1 MLKTCTFPASLI
13 LVCSLI
19 LLAEVPEVE
28 AGSSAAASVQTIRY
42 WGINDGI
49 RVVIDLD
56 SQTQYKKVRLT
67 GPDRIFFD
75 LSNAKLDVD
84 LQYRTLKVANAPL
97 KRIRSAQNQAGIVRV
112 VLDLSAAADCQVS
125 EQHDPFRIVVDLQS
139 RTGSRSGSI
148 PSLNAS
154 TTLPDKIGTAPR
166 SVTPSARKEV
176 KKTAPEPKVSSG
188 KETKLKPQRYLLN
201 EVSSAPQSSKSTS
214 PVIVENVRFMASKAH
229 TRVFIELES
238 NAHYVSE
245 RLNGPDRVY
254 FDISNSK
261 LSRRFQNHAV
271 SAGDKL
277 LKRVRAAQNRPDVV
291 RIVLYVAEKTQ
302 YQVSELQNPFSIVID
317 LHDASSSLM
326 AASESVPGESIT
338 LKPQPSSNPVQP
350 TDGFTYVAQDDQQ
363 QPWLFMESIASS
375 TDERDR
381 LTSSL
386 RNTNLSPVSITGTLS
401 TGYYSSYSRGGGNN
415 DQQVGFVPAGA
426 TFDFKGFYLSPDLI
440 DYSFKTELN
449 AGAQASDAGFV
460 GGNGVR
466 ADITTFRRGAFPLT
480 LRYSNVQLKD
490 VYFGSLT
497 QVSSY
502 TMKNRN
508 KDLGLTAGVRL
519 RGLPSAT
526 IDLGT
531 KSVESESFNAM
542 IPDYTSHFKHMNLN
556 CSDRRWGWDFQC
568 FVGRQS
574 QTSDLFTPQSEG
586 TNESPLRQKL
596 TQYRATARRS
606 ILADSELY
614 FEGGGQRTENLVLN
628 RPIDLT
634 TRFVNAN
641 LRMFQRSRWKSS
653 LRAGYTSNVSGM
665 LLTQLVDGLG
675 SNGSIAPDAKILEP
689 LQRTTSYFNLNGITS
704 VDLPKGFGLYGSL
717 DRTSI
722 FTPEGKDLDSKYL
735 TTSGGATYAQAFR
748 WGNLSGQYGRTLGT
762 GSATGQSGRV
772 TGQNYVVTAQ
782 PGKPDGLL
790 FDFTVRGS
798 DQKVHYGTPAQ
809 EHSFSSEMGLAFPV
823 GSGWRARIGGG
834 WHKSDFSNEGNEFN
848 TKGYTAQ
855 IAVEH
860 PRFQLSGSLNSSM
873 GNSLQSYG
881 AVVND
886 IGMGTAFLSPL
897 RLVPSDLRGVTVT
910 LHAIPMRKLE
920 ISALFTRS
928 LQHLSGL
935 VANDFQVLDINATY
949 SFRRLQ
955 VSAGYS
961 NSTQVYSSSF
971 AAYPETQRGRFYIRI
986 SRPFKLR

>member
-1 MLKTCTFPASLI
+1 MLKTRTFPASLI

-19 LLAEVPEVE
+19 LLVAFPEVK
-28 AGSSAAASVQTIRY
+28 AGASAAVSVQTIRY
-42 WGINDGI
+42 WRINDGI

-56 SQTQYKKVRLT
+56 SQTQYRKARLT

-75 LSNAKLDVD
+75 LSNAKLDID
-84 LQYRTLKVANAPL
+84 TQGRTQNVGNSLL
-97 KRIRSAQNQAGIVRV
+97 KRIRSAHNQAGVVRV

-125 EQHDPFRIVVDLQS
+125 EQHDPFRIVVDLQR
-139 RTGSRSGSI
+139 RTGSRPESE
-148 PSLNAS
+148 LHS
-154 TTLPDKIGTAPR
+154 TRT
-166 SVTPSARKEV
+166 EV
-176 KKTAPEPKVSSG
+176 KKASPKP
-188 KETKLKPQRYLLN
+188 KLSTTTQGQLKQKSYLLN
-201 EVSSAPQSSKSTS
+201 EVSHESQPSKGSI
-214 PVIVENVRFMASKAH
+214 PAIVENVRFLASKAH

-238 NAHYVSE
+238 NAHYVSD
-245 RLNGPDRVY
+245 RLSGPDRIY
-254 FDISNSK
+254 FEISNSK

-271 SAGDKL
+271 SAGDKI

-291 RIVLYVAEKTQ
+291 RVVLYVSEKTQ
-302 YQVSELQNPFSIVID
+302 YQVSELQSPFSIVVD
-317 LHDASSSLM
+317 LHDDSYSLM
-326 AASESVPGESIT
+326 AASESGPGGSMT
-338 LKPQPSSNPVQP
+338 LISQPSSNAVQT
-350 TDGFTYVAQDDQQ
+350 TDGFTYVAQEDQQ
-363 QPWLFMESIASS
+363 QPSVFMEGIESS
-375 TDERDR
+375 TDELDR

-386 RNTNLSPVSITGTLS
+386 RNASLSPVSITGTLS
-401 TGYYSSYSRGGGNN
+401 TGYYSSYSRGGGNK
-415 DQQVGFVPAGA
+415 DQQIDFVPAGA
-426 TFDFKGFYLSPDLI
+426 TFDIKGSYISPDLI

-466 ADITTFRRGAFPLT
+466 ANITTFRRGAFPLT

-508 KDLGLTAGVRL
+508 KDLGLTAGLRL
-519 RGLPSAT
+519 RGLPSVT
-526 IDLGT
+526 MDLGT

-556 CSDRRWGWDFQC
+556 CTDQRWGWDFQC
-568 FVGRQS
+568 FVGRQN

-586 TNESPLRQKL
+586 ANESPMRQKL

-606 ILADSELY
+606 ILSDSELY
-614 FEGGGQRTENLVLN
+614 FEGGGQRTENFLLN
-628 RPIDLT
+628 RPIDMT
-634 TRFVNAN
+634 TRFVSAN

-653 LRAGYTSNVSGM
+653 LRAGYTSNVSGL
-665 LLTQLVDGLG
+665 LLTQVVGGLG
-675 SNGSIAPDAKILEP
+675 SNGSIAPDEKILEP

-717 DRTSI
+717 DRTSV
-722 FTPEGKDLDSKYL
+722 FTPEDKDLDSKYL
-735 TTSGGATYAQAFR
+735 TTSGGVTYAQAFR

-772 TGQNYVVTAQ
+772 SGQNYVVTAQ
-782 PGKPDGLL
+782 PGNPDGLL

-798 DQKVHYGTPAQ
+798 DQKVHYGIPAR

-823 GSGWRARIGGG
+823 RSGWRARIGGG

-897 RLVPSDLRGVTVT
+897 HLVPSNLRGVTVT
-910 LHAIPMRKLE
+910 LHATPMRKLE

-928 LQHLSGL
+928 IQHLSGL

-949 SFRRLQ
+949 SFRRLKIT
-955 VSAGYS
+955 AGYS
-961 NSTQVYSSSF
+961 DSTQVYSSSF